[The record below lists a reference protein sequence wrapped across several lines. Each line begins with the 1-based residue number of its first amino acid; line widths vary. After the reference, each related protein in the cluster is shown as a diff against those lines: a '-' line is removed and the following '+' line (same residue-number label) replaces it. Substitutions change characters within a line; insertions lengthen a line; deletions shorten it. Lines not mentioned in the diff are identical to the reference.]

1 MIVHVRF
8 IDLPLR
14 PNFASPIR
22 IHAVTGGLSEV
33 LAAGLTSRCVYSLPV
48 YARTCRIV
56 LSGEAGSFQAGG
68 SSATRRLTRSKAE
81 LTLLIPGLVLGASG
95 RWHVIR

>member
-14 PNFASPIR
+14 PNFARPIR

-56 LSGEAGSFQAGG
+56 LSGEAGPFKLVDRRQTG
-68 SSATRRLTRSKAE
+68 SDSITSELLVNHCQPRIGSDRLGVPAR
-81 LTLLIPGLVLGASG
+81 
-95 RWHVIR
+95 